1 MDRAVQTYSLD
12 SVTSTTNLTPKGAAT
27 RGRIVVRA
35 ADLVW
40 ARGVGATSLD
50 DIRAA
55 TATSKSQL
63 FHYFPEGKSELIS
76 AIVTFQGER
85 MLDAQRPYLDSLDS
99 WDAWEG
105 WRHAV
110 LAHYGSQTHWG
121 CPISA
126 LARELIGLDEERA
139 KESKNYMDRWRG
151 YLYDGLLRMREAG
164 ALKPFASPDS
174 LSLSTFASLHGGLLL
189 TQTMQS
195 IRPLESA
202 LDGALELLHTAAT
215 TK

>member
-1 MDRAVQTYSLD
+1 MTPTA
-12 SVTSTTNLTPKGAAT
+12 NLTPKGVAT
-27 RGRIVVRA
+27 RERIVVKA

-50 DIRAA
+50 EIRSG

-63 FHYFPEGKSELIS
+63 FHYFPGGKSELIS
-76 AIVTFQGER
+76 AIVTYQGER
-85 MLDAQRPYLDSLDS
+85 VLDAQRPYLDALDS

-110 LAHYGSQTHWG
+110 LAHYGSQDHWG

-126 LARELIGLDEERA
+126 LARELIGLDEEKANEA
-139 KESKNYMDRWRG
+139 KMYMERWRG

-164 ALKPFASPDS
+164 TLKPFASPES
-174 LSLSTFASLHGGLLL
+174 LSLTTFASLHGGLLL
-189 TQTMQS
+189 TQTMLS

-202 LDGALELLHTAAT
+202 LNGALELLHTAAAT
-215 TK
+215 P